1 MAPRT
6 KTCKANIASRNE
18 PRELCDKPLANG
30 MLAACEDHKTTLI
43 PTGADGVY
51 YRGGVYVAVW
61 RHRGIQHKS
70 FHAKF
75 DEAREAKADHSGT
88 ARPALE
94 IKDAFNTYALQWV
107 DNYQGRTARG
117 FDEDTRKAYKRAL
130 QLYAIPHF
138 GSTPLRDIDRDGV
151 DRLITNLQRQRLS
164 AASIAKYLA
173 PVRAMFSD
181 LVERRK
187 LSANPALSLKINAK
201 AGRDPSGRG
210 SKRATLLSRV
220 ELAAVLAAI
229 PDQHRLVFETMAGT
243 GCRISEVLGL
253 DCTDLDNHG
262 DQTTLRV
269 ERQWYRGTLKPNAKT
284 EAAERT
290 IELPPGLAAKLSARC
305 AARSGPIF
313 QTRTGKRLSDRNLA
327 RVLAA
332 ASTQSAVGGVSHHTF
347 RHTHGSILLDEGWTI
362 AEVSE
367 RLGHADPAITA
378 RVYTRKMADRRRDLS
393 FLDPDPGIPNVGATT
408 GLGNSWATPHPGM
421 TAKGP
426 RSPGATSAN

>member
-1 MAPRT
+1 
-6 KTCKANIASRNE
+6 
-18 PRELCDKPLANG
+18 
-30 MLAACEDHKTTLI
+30 
-43 PTGADGVY
+43 
-51 YRGGVYVAVW
+51 
-61 RHRGIQHKS
+61 
-70 FHAKF
+70 
-75 DEAREAKADHSGT
+75 
-88 ARPALE
+88 
-94 IKDAFNTYALQWV
+94 
-107 DNYQGRTARG
+107 
-117 FDEDTRKAYKRAL
+117 
-130 QLYAIPHF
+130 
-138 GSTPLRDIDRDGV
+138 
-151 DRLITNLQRQRLS
+151 
-164 AASIAKYLA
+164 
-173 PVRAMFSD
+173 MFSD

-201 AGRDPSGRG
+201 AGRDLSGRG

-253 DCTDLDNHG
+253 DCTDLDDHG

-305 AARSGPIF
+305 TARSGPIF

-393 FLDPDPGIPNVGATT
+393 FLDPDPGIPNVRATT